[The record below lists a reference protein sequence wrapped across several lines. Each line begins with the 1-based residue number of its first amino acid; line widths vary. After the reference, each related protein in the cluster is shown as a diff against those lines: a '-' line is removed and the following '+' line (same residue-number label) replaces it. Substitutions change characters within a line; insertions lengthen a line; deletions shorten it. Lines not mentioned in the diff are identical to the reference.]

1 MRQEPPALRILY
13 SVRGLLNLTTES
25 FLHKRFQVNL
35 IRRIRKELKCRYQD
49 SRLNS
54 AKRHVHL
61 DRLNRVAKASIFLM
75 DTLSS
80 VDLSSH
86 IPVDELSQMQSVDAS
101 ISVQVYRIIHATGRF
116 VDDIV
121 EQFFNGIFRFI
132 PCVSRNRIQ
141 EITAA
146 IPVTIPP
153 ANDSIL
159 LLAIC
164 LVTYH
169 PKSIGKLVPGADHE
183 SLYIATK
190 SLFSQVQAAVSVQGQ
205 PSISLIQACII
216 TAVYEY
222 ARGMVDRA
230 LLTIGICARMGY
242 AAGIHERTSQPGKGT
257 LSKEE
262 RNTWWATLIYERY
275 ILQKLF

>member
-1 MRQEPPALRILY
+1 M
-13 SVRGLLNLTTES
+13 
-25 FLHKRFQVNL
+25 
-35 IRRIRKELKCRYQD
+35 
-49 SRLNS
+49 
-54 AKRHVHL
+54 HL
-61 DRLNRVAKASIFLM
+61 DRLNLVVKASIFLM

-86 IPVDELSQMQSVDAS
+86 IPVDELSQMQSIDAS

-116 VDDIV
+116 VDDIL
-121 EQFFNGIFRFI
+121 EQFFSGIFRFI

-141 EITAA
+141 EITAG

-169 PKSIGKLVPGADHE
+169 PKSTGKLLPGVDHE

-190 SLFSQVQAAVSVQGQ
+190 SLFSQMQTAGFVQSQ
-205 PSISLIQACII
+205 PSISFIQACII
-216 TAVYEY
+216 IAVYEY
-222 ARGMVDRA
+222 ARGMVDSA
-230 LLTIGICARMGY
+230 FLTIGICARMGY
-242 AAGIHERTSQPGKGT
+242 AAGIHERTSRPGKGT

-262 RNTWWATLIYERY
+262 GNTWWAILIYERY
-275 ILQKLF
+275 IISRMNSRMS